1 MLRARAPVGQG
12 LGGPWLLTVTKPSR
26 CKHSSTASVVASSS
40 PLCRHPRVIAAS
52 MVAIRSSAV
61 ARLSLDFIVAP
72 PIEVSRSFGS
82 RRSHPRQQG
91 PQQPTRSGRSLF
103 PATPMISGAAI
114 AVGYRLRRDD
124 PSESRLNRD
133 ACPQPTPQAARR
145 QALQACHRCCVSAA
159 SEDRGRSARTAR
171 LRPPLEIVRH
181 KTSFAASN
189 FFRLG
194 RRALGRR
201 QGLCYR
207 LHNFLRASANA
218 LAYAAS

>member
-52 MVAIRSSAV
+52 MVAIRNSAV

-91 PQQPTRSGRSLF
+91 PQQPTRSGRNLF

-114 AVGYRLRRDD
+114 AVGCRLRREVD
-124 PSESRLNRD
+124 PSESRLNR
-133 ACPQPTPQAARR
+133 ASMPEAYLSPPTYLAIPRR
-145 QALQACHRCCVSAA
+145 RRRDV
-159 SEDRGRSARTAR
+159 
-171 LRPPLEIVRH
+171 
-181 KTSFAASN
+181 
-189 FFRLG
+189 G
-194 RRALGRR
+194 RRGK
-201 QGLCYR
+201 Q
-207 LHNFLRASANA
+207 
-218 LAYAAS
+218 